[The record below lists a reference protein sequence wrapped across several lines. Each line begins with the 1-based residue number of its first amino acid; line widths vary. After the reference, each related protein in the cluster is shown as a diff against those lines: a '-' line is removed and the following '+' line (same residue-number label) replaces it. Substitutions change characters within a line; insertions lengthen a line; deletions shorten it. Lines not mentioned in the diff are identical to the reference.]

1 MFTWLPLIG
10 PILQG
15 LGSIYTSFTN
25 KEIAKIQ
32 AGTTVTVAETNA
44 SVQIIQATMND
55 ICLRILRDLLIL
67 FPVVWTAL
75 IGWDT
80 IVANHWPSLMW
91 HVAKYPPSLSYLP
104 YAVMVFLLGNIGLN
118 MLSRK

>member
-1 MFTWLPLIG
+1 MLSWLPLLG

-15 LGSIYTSFTN
+15 LGSIYSSFTN
-25 KEIAKIQ
+25 KQIAQIQ

-44 SVQIIQATMND
+44 SVQIIQATAND
-55 ICLRILRDLLIL
+55 ICLRILRDALIL

-75 IGWDT
+75 VGWDT
-80 IVANHWPSLMW
+80 IVAKHWPKLMW
-91 HVAKYPPSLSYLP
+91 HVADYPSSLSYLP

-118 MLSRK
+118 MWTRK